1 MQLTDRPG
9 YERLKAAAAALKN
22 RGPLLK
28 PAPKY
33 SNLTTDE
40 LEHLRDKAENWMKEN
55 MNNPNF
61 DEANRRYMM
70 IEDLLTER
78 NVQKELFG
86 Q

>member
-1 MQLTDRPG
+1 MTG
-9 YERLKAAAAALKN
+9 YERLRATMAALKKG
-22 RGPLLK
+22 RVLPK

-33 SNLTTDE
+33 SNLITDE

-61 DEANRRYMM
+61 DEANRRYME
-70 IEDLLTER
+70 IGDLLTER
-78 NVQKELFG
+78 NAQKELFS

>member
-1 MQLTDRPG
+1 MTG
-9 YERLKAAAAALKN
+9 YEKLKATATALKK
-22 RGPLLK
+22 GGTLPK
-28 PAPKY
+28 PSPKY

-61 DEANRRYMM
+61 DEANRRYME
-70 IEDLLTER
+70 IGDLLTER
-78 NVQKELFG
+78 NAQKELFS